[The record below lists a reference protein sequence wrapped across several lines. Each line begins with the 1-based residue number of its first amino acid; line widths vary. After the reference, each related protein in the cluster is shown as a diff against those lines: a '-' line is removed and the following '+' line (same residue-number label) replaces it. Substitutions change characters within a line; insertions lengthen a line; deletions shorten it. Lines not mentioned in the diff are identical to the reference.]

1 MPKIIA
7 RLDSID
13 NYTKWRKRFDL
24 FEEDRLA
31 SGVTTLYVGHE
42 LNNKKKIHLIFEV
55 SSIENLLMFVEPSKI
70 RARAI
75 SYGHDPLT
83 AEVLSCSD

>member
-7 RLDSID
+7 RLDTID
-13 NYTKWRKRFDL
+13 SYTEWKKRFDH

-31 SGVTTLYVGHE
+31 SGVKTLYVGHE
-42 LNNKKKIHLIFEV
+42 LDNENKVHLVFEV
-55 SSIENLLMFVEPSKI
+55 SSFERLLVFVEPSKI

-83 AEVLSCSD
+83 AEVLPCSD

>member
-42 LNNKKKIHLIFEV
+42 LNNEKKHILYLKCH
-55 SSIENLLMFVEPSKI
+55 
-70 RARAI
+70 
-75 SYGHDPLT
+75 PLRT
-83 AEVLSCSD
+83 F

>member
-42 LNNKKKIHLIFEV
+42 LNNEKI
-55 SSIENLLMFVEPSKI
+55 S
-70 RARAI
+70 
-75 SYGHDPLT
+75 
-83 AEVLSCSD
+83 